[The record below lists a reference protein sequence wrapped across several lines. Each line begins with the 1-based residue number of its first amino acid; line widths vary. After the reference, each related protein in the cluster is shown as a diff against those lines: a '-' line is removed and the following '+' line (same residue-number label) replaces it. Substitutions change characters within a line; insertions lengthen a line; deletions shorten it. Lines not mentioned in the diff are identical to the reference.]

1 MNDRGHLSSPE
12 LDLLRVDGLAS
23 SEAEVARAHLAGCPR
38 CQARAQEL
46 DAAAARFEQIRAPA
60 WQAIEARAARPRL
73 RDLMRW
79 LVPLAAAAAA
89 VMVMM
94 VAAPWDRGPRVKG
107 GPMLQVFAL
116 HQGQT
121 RELRTG
127 EKVVPGDRIR
137 FAADGAGAAYLLVLS
152 LDGRGRATAFVPFDG
167 ARSLPLAEGRQ
178 ALPDS
183 VELDDAPGPER
194 LFAFFSREPLEAA
207 PLRAALEKKPQADPA
222 PGVTVLTFVLEK
234 EVP

>member
-12 LDLLRVDGLAS
+12 LDLLRVDGLVPA
-23 SEAEVARAHLAGCPR
+23 EAEAARAHLATCPR

-46 DAAAARFEQIRAPA
+46 EAAAARFEQIRAPA
-60 WQAIEARAARPRL
+60 WQAIEARASRPGL

-89 VMVMM
+89 VLVM
-94 VAAPWDRGPRVKG
+94 VAAPWDRGPRIKG
-107 GPMLQVFAL
+107 GPILQVFAL

-127 EKVVPGDRIR
+127 EKLVPGDRIR
-137 FAADGAGAAYLLVLS
+137 FAADGAGTTHLLVLS
-152 LDGRGRATAFVPFDG
+152 LDGRGKATVFVPFEG

-194 LFAFFSREPLEAA
+194 LFAFFSHEPLEAA
-207 PLRAALEKKPQADPA
+207 PLRAALEKQPQVDPA
-222 PGVTVLTFVLEK
+222 PGVTVVTFVLEK